1 MSDELRVQVNQDSP
15 RAVADGNFTAAKG
28 TKRGE
33 LCVID
38 FYTQMALE
46 GRGYQLRIGT
56 VTTGVTGKASVI
68 TDAAAEGCVDCTAGL
83 TIIPCEVWITY
94 DTGVGDDQECA
105 IKSVATVSSAGSAFV
120 PLPLLIGGSA
130 AASTARQDD
139 EGGVTVTAEVDTT
152 TLQHLHVSS
161 EFAQALGTDSPP
173 ANPIIWQPIAP
184 PVLPGPR
191 CFYIQLA
198 ADTTAPDYFLHADY
212 LELLTAQI
220 S

>member
-1 MSDELRVQVNQDSP
+1 MSDEMRVFVNQDSP
-15 RAVADGNFTAAKG
+15 RAVGDGNWTPAKG

-38 FYTQMALE
+38 FYTQMAME

-56 VTTGVTGKASVI
+56 VTTGVTG
-68 TDAAAEGCVDCTAGL
+68 DAPVADTAAEGCVDCTSGL
-83 TIIPCEVWITY
+83 TIIPCEVWISY
-94 DTGVGDDQECA
+94 DTGEGDAQECA
-105 IKSVATVSSAGSAFV
+105 IKSVAVVSSGGTAFV
-120 PLPLLIGGSA
+120 PLPLLTGGSA

-139 EGGVTVTAEVDTT
+139 EGGVTVSAEVNTT

-161 EFAQALGTDSPP
+161 EFAQATGGDVPV

-191 CFYIQLA
+191 CFYIQVGA
-198 ADTTAPDYFLHADY
+198 TTTAPDYFLHADY
-212 LELLTAQI
+212 LELLTTQI
-220 S
+220 N